1 MGDKTSN
8 TRRVEVT
15 QKYNELSNLRKL
27 ATLTPNCFFR
37 LAKRW
42 TSETIEAL
50 VNSFPPYVA
59 RDKQSLYD
67 ALSNAYAVLKNPLC
81 EKDDSLR
88 LSAIQNAQSTL
99 ALVVQNILNNR
110 ASDKAEKSLL
120 KTSVTA
126 LKRVQT
132 LDTKAK
138 EYFALT
144 ITDDLIECRNG
155 RYFRE
160 KYADEILQAKGDDRP
175 LSLIVFDIDHFKTV
189 NDARGAGHKA
199 GDYVL
204 KELAQT
210 VASKMIRPEA
220 DIFARYAGDE
230 FVFLLPET
238 DEKGAVALAEKV
250 RSAVEAHKFVY
261 EGNAIPVT
269 LSMGVTQFNPYD
281 TEDMLFSVA
290 DRCLYAAK
298 ATGRNRVVSASKLRA
313 NVREML
319 KATIPIAKEK
329 IMEMFNLSERW
340 FDYFSKDPP
349 SAPLNTT
356 VIYRKEK
363 AQ

>member
-1 MGDKTSN
+1 MGDKTSY
-8 TRRVEVT
+8 TKRVEVT
-15 QKYNELSNLRKL
+15 QKYSELSNLRKL

-42 TSETIEAL
+42 TSATIEAL

-160 KYADEILQAKGDDRP
+160 KYAVETFQAQSYGRP
-175 LSLIVFDIDHFKTV
+175 LSLIVFDVDRFKKV
-189 NDARGAGHKA
+189 NDAKGAGHQA

-204 KELAQT
+204 RELAQT
-210 VASKMIRPEA
+210 VAAKMIRPQT
-220 DIFARYAGDE
+220 DVFARYGGDE

-261 EGNAIPVT
+261 EGNVIPVT

-281 TEDMLFSVA
+281 TEDMFSVA

-298 ATGRNRVVSASKLRA
+298 ATGRDRVVSASK
-313 NVREML
+313 VRELL
-319 KATIPIAKEK
+319 KTIPIAKEK
-329 IMEMFNLSERW
+329 IMEMFNIDERW

-363 AQ
+363 EK